1 MREAARPALPARH
14 AATSCITLHA
24 SRARRV
30 TYPDAW
36 GWHMGLFQ
44 PLIRWIFV
52 LVGALAGSYGG
63 RAAVMR
69 PDMVP
74 GFVAVELVGKVI
86 KLGPL
91 SAALVAGAATATSAF
106 LEGPF
111 AR

>member
-1 MREAARPALPARH
+1 MREAARPALPTRH

-63 RAAVMR
+63 RAAAAYYRGEPVEPLLKLDRAAVMR

-74 GFVAVELVGKVI
+74 GFVAVELVGK
-86 KLGPL
+86 
-91 SAALVAGAATATSAF
+91 
-106 LEGPF
+106 
-111 AR
+111 